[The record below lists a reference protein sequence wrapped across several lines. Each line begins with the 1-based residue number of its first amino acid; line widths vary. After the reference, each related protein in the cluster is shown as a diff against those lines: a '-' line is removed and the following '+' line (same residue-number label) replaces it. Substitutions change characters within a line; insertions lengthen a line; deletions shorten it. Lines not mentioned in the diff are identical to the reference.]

1 MLILVTYDVN
11 TETVEGK
18 KRLRK
23 VAKICVN
30 YGQRVQNSVFECIL
44 DAAQYVVFKAT
55 LLKLIDTEVDSL
67 RFYQLG
73 NNYKS
78 RESGIHYLSG
88 VCPKKN
94 AAFTKRR
101 LPYFNDANHECHP
114 AGSSDCQLS
123 GL

>member
-11 TETVEGK
+11 TETAEGR

-23 VAKICVN
+23 VAKTCVD

-44 DAAQYVVFKAT
+44 DAAQFAIFKAQ
-55 LLKLIDTEVDSL
+55 LFGLIDEQKDSL

-78 RESGIHYLSG
+78 KVEHMG
-88 VCPKKN
+88 VHPK
-94 AAFTKRR
+94 FSQDEV
-101 LPYFNDANHECHP
+101 L
-114 AGSSDCQLS
+114 LM
-123 GL
+123 